1 MNEWLAIAHVGSHP
15 GRRGRLRAVA
25 LLVVIAVFTCA
36 QAHAG
41 VPPPPDLDARAGFD
55 QHVGAALPMN
65 APLTDADGR
74 ATSLAT
80 IANGKPLLLAF
91 GYYRC
96 PNLCDLTLHGIASAV
111 AALPLRVGDDY
122 AVAFVS
128 VVPDETPAD
137 AREARDMLVRMTP
150 RARAE
155 HWHWTT
161 AGPPSSAALTRAAGF
176 RYFKDPR
183 DGQYVHPAGIL
194 VVSPDGR
201 ASQYFFGVDYDAHA
215 LRLALIDASKGRLGN
230 VIDRLVLLCCGYD
243 PSTGRY
249 SLLVS
254 RIMIALGC
262 AFLLAMGIGAL
273 WLRRRTP

>member
-1 MNEWLAIAHVGSHP
+1 MNTF
-15 GRRGRLRAVA
+15 GRERRLRT
-25 LLVVIAVFTCA
+25 VILIAAFAVFACT
-36 QAHAG
+36 QALAG

-55 QHVGAALPMN
+55 QHIGAPLPMN
-65 APLTDADGR
+65 AALTDADGR
-74 ATSLAT
+74 ATSLAA
-80 IANGKPLLLAF
+80 IANGKPVLLAF

-111 AALPLRVGDDY
+111 ARLPLRVGDDY

-128 VVPDETPAD
+128 IVPDETPAD
-137 AREARDMLVRMTP
+137 AREARDMLARMAP
-150 RARAE
+150 RGRGE

-161 AGPPSSAALTRAAGF
+161 AGPSAIAALTHAAGF

-194 VVSPDGR
+194 VVSPGGR
-201 ASQYFFGVDYDAHA
+201 VTQYVFGVDYDPRA
-215 LRLALIDASKGRLGN
+215 LRLALVDASEGRLGN

-254 RIMIALGC
+254 RLMIALGC
-262 AFLLAMGIGAL
+262 AFLLAMALGVL